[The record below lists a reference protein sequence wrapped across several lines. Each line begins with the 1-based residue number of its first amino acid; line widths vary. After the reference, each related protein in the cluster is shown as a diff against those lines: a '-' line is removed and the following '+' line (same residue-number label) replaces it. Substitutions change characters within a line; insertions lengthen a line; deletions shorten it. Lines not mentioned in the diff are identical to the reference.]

1 MRITVTPVELS
12 DILRMRDLYR
22 QEMNC
27 QIVHD
32 SYHARGFS
40 RAYLFRIGGAVAG
53 YGSVGDYDS
62 RLTEVVTE
70 FYVLP
75 AHRGNALPLMREL
88 IAASGATQIEAQ
100 TNDRLLTL
108 MLYDL
113 CPLNEIVSN
122 TLLFEDAHQTC
133 LPAPEGAV
141 FRRLTDSLPAP
152 VFAEG
157 TETDAEWGIE
167 SAGIIVG
174 TGGFLCHYNPPYGD
188 VYMAVAESH
197 RRQGIGSYL
206 VQEIKRVCYEAG
218 RRPAARCNVNNGA
231 SRRTLQRAG
240 LLPCARFLRGTILK
254 SEGWTATA

>member
-1 MRITVTPVELS
+1 MNISVTAVELS
-12 DILRMRDLYR
+12 DILRMRDMYR

-40 RAYLFRIGGAVAG
+40 QSYLLRINEGVVG

-75 AHRGNALPLMREL
+75 MHRWAALPLMREL
-88 IAASGATQIEAQ
+88 IATTESTQIETQ

-108 MLYDL
+108 MLYDCCRL
-113 CPLNEIVSN
+113 ETIASN
-122 TLLFEDAHQTC
+122 TLLFEDGRTTC
-133 LPAPEGAV
+133 LPAPQGAV
-141 FRRLTDSLPAP
+141 FRRIQGEENQAA
-152 VFAEG
+152 FAEG
-157 TETDAEWGIE
+157 VDKDSEWGVE
-167 SAGIIVG
+167 VDGVVVAS
-174 TGGFLCHYNPPYGD
+174 GGFLCHYNPPYGD
-188 VYMAVAESH
+188 VYMGVAETH
-197 RRQGIGSYL
+197 RKQGIGSYL

-218 RRPAARCNVNNGA
+218 RRPAARCSVKNEA

-240 LLPCARFLRGTILK
+240 LLPCARFLRGEILPI
-254 SEGWTATA
+254 G

>member
-1 MRITVTPVELS
+1 MTITVTPVELT
-12 DILRMRDLYR
+12 DILRMRDMYR

-40 RAYLFRIGGAVAG
+40 RPYLLRLDGAVAG

-62 RLTEVVTE
+62 RLSEVVTE

-75 AHRGNALPLMREL
+75 AHRGEALFLMREL
-88 IAASGATQIEAQ
+88 IAISEATQIESQ

-108 MLYDL
+108 MLYDC
-113 CPLNEIVSN
+113 CPLDSIASN
-122 TLLFEDAHQTC
+122 TILFEDARTTC
-133 LPAPEGAV
+133 LPAPNGAV
-141 FRRLTDSLPAP
+141 FRRLTGDTSPP

-157 TETDAEWGIE
+157 VDTDAEWGIE
-167 SAGIIVG
+167 VEGRVVG
-174 TGGFLCHYNPPYGD
+174 VGGFLCHYNPPYGD
-188 VYMAVAESH
+188 VYMGVAETH
-197 RRQGIGSYL
+197 RQQGIGSYL

-218 RRPAARCNVNNGA
+218 RRPAARCNAKNEA

-240 LLPCARFLRGTILK
+240 LLPCARFLRGMIGK
-254 SEGWTATA
+254 